1 MHEFSMLDV
10 APKEMIREGL
20 GDTQVHIRAKPFK

>member
-1 MHEFSMLDV
+1 LVLDV
-10 APKEMIREGL
+10 APKEMIREGR